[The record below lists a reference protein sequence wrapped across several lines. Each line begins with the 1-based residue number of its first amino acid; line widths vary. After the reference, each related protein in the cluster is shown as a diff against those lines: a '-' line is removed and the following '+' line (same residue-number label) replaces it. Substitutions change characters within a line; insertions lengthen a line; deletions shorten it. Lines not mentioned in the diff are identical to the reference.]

1 MKKLMFLSLLAASFV
16 AGAAELKI
24 GTVDMYKL
32 IRNHPSYE
40 NNKKILENTDRDHQR
55 NLDKIKSSGE
65 KLQAEGRKIAEQL
78 KNPMISDQKK
88 REVEEELMGIQQKL
102 IGIEQ
107 EYRSAAMN
115 AQDNLRN
122 LESNLLKAQSDDIKK
137 SISKFATA
145 KGYDFILDQTAA
157 PFSKKSHDVTNG
169 VLQTMG
175 VDPKTAKGE
184 EEDNKNESK

>member
-1 MKKLMFLSLLAASFV
+1 MKKMMFLAALTASMMV
-16 AGAAELKI
+16 SAAELKI

-40 NNKKILENTDRDHQR
+40 NNKQLLENTDRDHQR
-55 NLDKIKSSGE
+55 NLDKIKKSGE

-78 KNPMISDQKK
+78 KNPMIADQKK
-88 REVEEELMGIQQKL
+88 REVEEELMGIQQQL

-107 EYRSAAMN
+107 EYRTAAMN

-137 SISKFATA
+137 SIAKFATA
-145 KGYDFILDQTAA
+145 KGYDFVLDQTAVPYA
-157 PFSKKSHDVTNG
+157 KKSHDVTNG

-184 EEDNKNESK
+184 EETKNEGK